1 MSNAPIDSLELR
13 IVSDSKKATASID
26 ALIASL
32 DKLKDATKGIG
43 LGGFSVLANKVSKST
58 DKMSA
63 SNKKSSDSFINLAA
77 KVTVA
82 YMAVRK
88 IGFAIYSTI
97 EKSMDFTEN
106 MNLFSVSMGEYAESA
121 YEYAEK
127 VSGAMGIDTSEWIRA
142 QGVFMTLSTG
152 FGVAGDRANKMSQ
165 NLTQLGYDL
174 SSFFNISTEDA
185 MQKLQSGLSGELEPL
200 RRLGYDLS
208 QAKLEATAFELG
220 IEKSVSAMTQAE
232 KAQLRYYAI
241 MTQVTR
247 AQGDM
252 GRTLDDPA
260 NQVRVFK
267 AQLSMAAREIGNIF
281 IPSLNA
287 ILPYATAVAK
297 VIGLIGKTLAGLFG
311 HKSEGVTESTL
322 AVVENTDTVTE
333 NLSDAQAE
341 AKKLKSY
348 MMGIDELNVINP
360 NEGSSS
366 EDTSAGFEF
375 ELPEY
380 DFLDGLVESKVATIV
395 EEMKEWLGL
404 TEEVD
409 TWSELLETRLGRILK
424 TVGLIGTG
432 IAAWKVTT
440 GFIDSIKLISTL
452 LSKPSYAIA
461 IGLTLTISGLTFSF
475 DAMKDAIKNGL
486 EGFNFAEIIGGALLG
501 AGGAAIFGSSLATWI
516 ETAFS
521 CSAIDLIITQA
532 GINLGVGTVG
542 AAGAA
547 LAAGAVGIVA
557 GIPML
562 IVGIYD
568 AITSELDWLNSAL
581 VAGGATAAGAGIGV
595 IVGACGGPLTAGIG
609 ALIGLAIGAVTD
621 LVILVVQNWDVI
633 SEFFVNM
640 WEKICGIFDTFA
652 KWFYDTVIY
661 EKCAEIVTG
670 VGKAIWSIVEKL
682 GEIFSKIVEIFVALG
697 KAAYTYIIEPIVD
710 FIVDLA
716 KMVYDK
722 AIKPIKNFFVAIGE
736 WVYDSIIKPIVDK
749 IVWLKDEAV
758 KLFESIGTTVVNF
771 VSDVFKSIINGIL
784 AAIEGTING
793 FIRMLNGA
801 ISVINMIPG
810 VSITKVTL
818 LSIPR
823 LAEGGFPDAGQMFIA
838 REAGPEMVGS
848 IGRRTAVANNDQIVD
863 GIASG
868 VSEANS
874 EQNYLLREQ
883 NDILRALLEKDSGVY
898 LDGRSLTKSVERYQR
913 ERGRQLVTGG
923 AF

>member
-568 AITSELDWLNSAL
+568 AS
-581 VAGGATAAGAGIGV
+581 
-595 IVGACGGPLTAGIG
+595 
-609 ALIGLAIGAVTD
+609 
-621 LVILVVQNWDVI
+621 
-633 SEFFVNM
+633 
-640 WEKICGIFDTFA
+640 
-652 KWFYDTVIY
+652 
-661 EKCAEIVTG
+661 
-670 VGKAIWSIVEKL
+670 
-682 GEIFSKIVEIFVALG
+682 
-697 KAAYTYIIEPIVD
+697 
-710 FIVDLA
+710 
-716 KMVYDK
+716 
-722 AIKPIKNFFVAIGE
+722 
-736 WVYDSIIKPIVDK
+736 
-749 IVWLKDEAV
+749 
-758 KLFESIGTTVVNF
+758 
-771 VSDVFKSIINGIL
+771 
-784 AAIEGTING
+784 EGT
-793 FIRMLNGA
+793 
-801 ISVINMIPG
+801 
-810 VSITKVTL
+810 VSF
-818 LSIPR
+818 S
-823 LAEGGFPDAGQMFIA
+823 
-838 REAGPEMVGS
+838 
-848 IGRRTAVANNDQIVD
+848 
-863 GIASG
+863 
-868 VSEANS
+868 
-874 EQNYLLREQ
+874 
-883 NDILRALLEKDSGVY
+883 
-898 LDGRSLTKSVERYQR
+898 
-913 ERGRQLVTGG
+913 
-923 AF
+923 